1 LAYPISYKIVFS
13 DFDGTLTEAHEQL
26 TPVFFN
32 IQKHLLDRGKQFI
45 IVSGRS
51 LSWGHFLM
59 THTHIDAAIM
69 EGGGVIIYR
78 DKSGHLQQ
86 ELLVTDAEL
95 NSLEKTTVEI
105 LNKYSHLKLSVDSQG
120 RKTDR
125 AIELY
130 DFKSVDEK
138 KTVEADMKLAGL
150 HFSSSNVHL
159 NFWAGDVSKFRAI
172 KYYVEK
178 YTKISLSECLFF
190 GDAPNDQ
197 SVFEHLEH
205 TVGVSNIDR
214 FLAQIKFHPKTILQG
229 EDKRGPKGVYHY
241 LKTLG

>member
-13 DFDGTLTEAHEQL
+13 DFDGTLTEEHEQL

-32 IQKHLLDRGKQFI
+32 IQKHLLDRGKKFVI
-45 IVSGRS
+45 ASGRS

-59 THTHIDAAIM
+59 THTRVEAAIM

-86 ELLVTDAEL
+86 EILVTKDEL
-95 NSLEKTTVEI
+95 ETLEKTTAEI
-105 LNKYSHLKLSVDSQG
+105 LKKFTHLKLSVDSQG

-130 DFKSVDEK
+130 DFQSPDEK
-138 KTVEADMKLAGL
+138 KLIEADLRSAGL
-150 HFSSSNVHL
+150 LFASSNVHL
-159 NFWAGDVSKFRAI
+159 NFWAGQVTKFRAI
-172 KYYVEK
+172 KHYVEK
-178 YTKISLSECLFF
+178 YTKVNLSECLFF

-214 FLAQIKFHPKTILQG
+214 FLSQIKFHPKTILQG

-241 LKTLG
+241 LKSLG